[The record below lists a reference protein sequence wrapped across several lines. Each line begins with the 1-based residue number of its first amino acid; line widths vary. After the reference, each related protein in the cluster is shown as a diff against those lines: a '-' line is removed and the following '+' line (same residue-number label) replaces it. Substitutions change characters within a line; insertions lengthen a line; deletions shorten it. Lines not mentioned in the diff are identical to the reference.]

1 MKKRWITKDELRV
14 IPFLLPG
21 LIASVALIIYP
32 LMYILQMSF
41 THNIPGGGGGFAGID
56 NFTRL
61 IRNPMFSMAF
71 PNTIRFTLV
80 SVGFAFVIGLAL
92 ALIIQRKGI
101 RFKGLWR
108 SVLFITW
115 IIPGVVKATSWRWL
129 FTTDGGMVNH
139 ILMSLNAIS
148 DPVPWLTNPRFAMT
162 SIIIVQVWS
171 TAPYVML
178 LMTAGLQQ
186 LPRELFESADIDGA
200 NWFQKVTKITL
211 PMLRDITF
219 ISILLLVVWAINEF
233 ALFMIM
239 TSGGGQGTMTIS
251 IMIYN
256 QFRALNLNAASASA
270 VMQLLLT
277 MVFAGGYVALTA
289 RRRD

>member
-1 MKKRWITKDELRV
+1 LKKGWITRDELRA

-21 LIASVALIIYP
+21 VIAGIALIIYP
-32 LMYILQMSF
+32 LIYILRMSF
-41 THNIPGGGGGFAGID
+41 THNVPGGGGGFAGFD
-56 NFTRL
+56 NFMRL
-61 IRNPMFSMAF
+61 IRNPMFSIAL

-80 SVGFAFVIGLAL
+80 SVGLAFIIGLTL

-108 SVLFITW
+108 SLLFITW

-139 ILMSLNAIS
+139 ILMSIGFIN
-148 DPVPWLTNPRFAMT
+148 DPVPWLTSPRFAMT

-178 LMTAGLQQ
+178 LMTAGLSQ

-200 NWFQKVTKITL
+200 NWFQKVTRITL
-211 PMLRDITF
+211 PMLKDITF

-289 RRRD
+289 RKRD